1 MFGTHSC
8 TQKHSLL
15 GMAVMDTQFL
25 KTIVEK
31 VMKKTDLPYN
41 TAGDLRSA
49 GDPSP
54 AIDDFKN
61 YAADVWFCF
70 PHNFSK
76 NYLQDLKIV
85 QNDAPHDSLQSALK
99 IKL

>member
-1 MFGTHSC
+1 MT
-8 TQKHSLL
+8 
-15 GMAVMDTQFL
+15 
-25 KTIVEK
+25 
-31 VMKKTDLPYN
+31 KTDLSYK

-70 PHNFSK
+70 RHNFFENYPQDIKIVSK
-76 NYLQDLKIV
+76 DTSRDSQQSTSKLKIR
-85 QNDAPHDSLQSALK
+85 L
-99 IKL
+99 